1 MEPGI
6 CPDQEDHG
14 SVAGHGECV
23 DDHHHAEE
31 EQVHPALIKK
41 AGENKGSGGGM
52 VPGPS
57 DCLLLNFTVGRKVN
71 RLTKDSEASTLSQRE
86 GDR

>member
-1 MEPGI
+1 M
-6 CPDQEDHG
+6 
-14 SVAGHGECV
+14 
-23 DDHHHAEE
+23 
-31 EQVHPALIKK
+31 HPALIKK
-41 AGENKGSGGGM
+41 AGENKASGGGM

-71 RLTKDSEASTLSQRE
+71 RLTKGSEVSPLSQRE